1 MHTAPTEKRFWYY
14 VLPSMLTM
22 VLSGFYVIVDGF
34 FIGQATGDIGLGAIN
49 LAWPITAV
57 MQATGIGVGI
67 GGSVLFS
74 MYQGAQDDEEARAAR
89 GNTIVLLFLFSVF
102 MMVFFWFTSD
112 AILVLF
118 GARGALFS
126 AARDYIRVI
135 IFGTL
140 FQTFGCGLTPLIK
153 NSGRAISAM
162 LIMVSGL
169 VTNMILDALFIMV
182 FPWGLAGA
190 AAATVTAQGVVAA
203 LSMLLIVFDKKLP
216 FSFSDLRLQASKMIR
231 ILKIGVSP
239 FGVSLAPSIV
249 IIFANWQC
257 LAYGQE
263 TAVAAYSVLSYVSAT
278 FLALLQGIG
287 DGVQPIISYLH
298 GAGETKKVEHVRFR
312 AVRLAV
318 LLGTAFFLI
327 SIPTTSFFS
336 GLFGV
341 SDAAAV
347 MAKSGLILT
356 AVAYPFA
363 GLVRCSISYFYAT
376 GDTKLSTCFTY
387 LDPLVFTP
395 VFLFLL
401 PIFFDVEGI
410 WSVLAAV
417 QITMSLLIL
426 GVFFGR
432 RKKSKKILK
441 NA

>member
-118 GARGALFS
+118 GARGALFN

-182 FPWGLAGA
+182 FPARP
-190 AAATVTAQGVVAA
+190 AQLCARRFCFIQYQ
-203 LSMLLIVFDKKLP
+203 LIVPRLP
-216 FSFSDLRLQASKMIR
+216 WFFNHRAPGR
-231 ILKIGVSP
+231 ACPPGVS
-239 FGVSLAPSIV
+239 I
-249 IIFANWQC
+249 
-257 LAYGQE
+257 
-263 TAVAAYSVLSYVSAT
+263 LSSS
-278 FLALLQGIG
+278 ALLCTSNV
-287 DGVQPIISYLH
+287 VQ
-298 GAGETKKVEHVRFR
+298 
-312 AVRLAV
+312 
-318 LLGTAFFLI
+318 
-327 SIPTTSFFS
+327 
-336 GLFGV
+336 
-341 SDAAAV
+341 
-347 MAKSGLILT
+347 
-356 AVAYPFA
+356 
-363 GLVRCSISYFYAT
+363 YFH
-376 GDTKLSTCFTY
+376 F
-387 LDPLVFTP
+387 
-395 VFLFLL
+395 
-401 PIFFDVEGI
+401 
-410 WSVLAAV
+410 
-417 QITMSLLIL
+417 
-426 GVFFGR
+426 
-432 RKKSKKILK
+432 
-441 NA
+441 

>member
-1 MHTAPTEKRFWYY
+1 MHPAPTEKRFWYY

-74 MYQGAQDDEEARAAR
+74 MFQGAKEQEEARSAR
-89 GNTIVLLFLFSVF
+89 GNTILLLILLALF
-102 MMVFFWFTSD
+102 MMVLFWFTSD
-112 AILVLF
+112 SILILF
-118 GARGALFS
+118 GARGELFE
-126 AARDYIRVI
+126 AARAYIRVV

-140 FQTFGCGLTPLIK
+140 FQTLGCGLTPIIK
-153 NSGRAISAM
+153 NSGRTISAM
-162 LIMVSGL
+162 LVMISGL
-169 VTNMILDALFIMV
+169 VTNIILDALFIMV
-182 FPWGLAGA
+182 LPWGLAGA
-190 AAATVTAQGVVAA
+190 AAATATAQGVVAL
-203 LSMLLIVFDKKLP
+203 LSLILILRDKKIP
-216 FSFSDLRLQASKMIR
+216 FAFSELRLSLEKMLR
-231 ILKIGVSP
+231 ILKIGLSP
-239 FGVSLAPSIV
+239 FGISLAPSIV

-257 LAYGQE
+257 LSYGQE

-298 GAGETKKVEHVRFR
+298 GAGERVKMEHVRFR
-312 AVRLAV
+312 ALRLAV
-318 LLGTAFFLI
+318 LLGILFFLI

-341 SDAAAV
+341 SDAAAQ

-356 AVAYPFA
+356 AAAYPFA
-363 GLVRCSISYFYAT
+363 GIVRCSISYFYAT
-376 GDTKLSTCFTY
+376 GDTKLSTLFTY

-395 VFLFLL
+395 IFLFLL
-401 PIFFDVEGI
+401 PIFFDVQGI

-417 QITMSLLIL
+417 QIVMSLLI
-426 GVFFGR
+426 GVTFFMR

-441 NA
+441 ST

>member
-102 MMVFFWFTSD
+102 MIVFFWFTSD
-112 AILVLF
+112 AILMLF
-118 GARGALFS
+118 GARGALFD

-190 AAATVTAQGVVAA
+190 AAATVTAQGVE
-203 LSMLLIVFDKKLP
+203 IG
-216 FSFSDLRLQASKMIR
+216 RAS
-231 ILKIGVSP
+231 
-239 FGVSLAPSIV
+239 
-249 IIFANWQC
+249 C
-257 LAYGQE
+257 
-263 TAVAAYSVLSYVSAT
+263 
-278 FLALLQGIG
+278 
-287 DGVQPIISYLH
+287 
-298 GAGETKKVEHVRFR
+298 GERV
-312 AVRLAV
+312 
-318 LLGTAFFLI
+318 
-327 SIPTTSFFS
+327 
-336 GLFGV
+336 
-341 SDAAAV
+341 
-347 MAKSGLILT
+347 
-356 AVAYPFA
+356 
-363 GLVRCSISYFYAT
+363 
-376 GDTKLSTCFTY
+376 
-387 LDPLVFTP
+387 
-395 VFLFLL
+395 
-401 PIFFDVEGI
+401 
-410 WSVLAAV
+410 
-417 QITMSLLIL
+417 
-426 GVFFGR
+426 
-432 RKKSKKILK
+432 
-441 NA
+441 